1 MKQIPELLKDK
12 KSEEESHWFSVY
24 EATMPA
30 SVDDCASDNTSK
42 NSSLLPKK
50 PSPMEAASV
59 LDSEYS
65 SQLSPTLETIPD
77 LFSVTSFLSKT
88 PKVKSKPEL
97 LYILNDDTTRE
108 TYLLQEHNYTMKL
121 QLADLAL
128 MYNLEQCCDINK
140 FNKEVVLNHR
150 QYEREWNTFIPECK
164 TTECGN
170 YEKAQLAIKWM
181 RKAFRKRYKVDY
193 KPSYS
198 GYY

>member
-1 MKQIPELLKDK
+1 M
-12 KSEEESHWFSVY
+12 
-24 EATMPA
+24 MPA
-30 SVDDCASDNTSK
+30 SMDDWTPK
-42 NSSLLPKK
+42 NSLPPKSK
-50 PSPMEAASV
+50 PSAVSV
-59 LDSEYS
+59 LDDEYS

-97 LYILNDDTTRE
+97 MYILNDDTARE

-128 MYNLEQCCDINK
+128 MYNLEQCCGINK

-164 TTECGN
+164 TTKCGN
-170 YEKAQLAIKWM
+170 YEKAQLAITWM
-181 RKAFRKRYKVDY
+181 RKAFRKRYTVEY
-193 KPSYS
+193 KPSCS

>member
-1 MKQIPELLKDK
+1 MNQLKDEAC
-12 KSEEESHWFSVY
+12 EEESHWFSVY
-24 EATMPA
+24 EATVPA
-30 SVDDCASDNTSK
+30 SMDDYASDNTLKK
-42 NSSLLPKK
+42 NSLSPKSK
-50 PSPMEAASV
+50 SSPMEAMSV
-59 LDSEYS
+59 LDSDYS

-97 LYILNDDTTRE
+97 LYVLKDNTARE
-108 TYLLQEHNYTMKL
+108 TFLLQEHNYTMKL

-140 FNKEVVLNHR
+140 YNKEVVLNHR

-170 YEKAQLAIKWM
+170 YEKAQLAMTWM
-181 RKAFRKRYKVDY
+181 RKAFRKRYTVEY
-193 KPSYS
+193 KPFCS
-198 GYY
+198 GHHQ

>member
-1 MKQIPELLKDK
+1 MKQIPELLNQLKDK
-12 KSEEESHWFSVY
+12 TSEEESHWFSVY

-30 SVDDCASDNTSK
+30 SMDDHA
-42 NSSLLPKK
+42 LPPKSK
-50 PSPMEAASV
+50 PSPMEAVSV
-59 LDSEYS
+59 FDSEYS

-77 LFSVTSFLSKT
+77 LFSVTSFFSKT

-97 LYILNDDTTRE
+97 LYVLNDDTARE

-170 YEKAQLAIKWM
+170 YEKAQLAITWM
-181 RKAFRKRYKVDY
+181 RKAFRKRYKVEY
-193 KPSYS
+193 KLSCS